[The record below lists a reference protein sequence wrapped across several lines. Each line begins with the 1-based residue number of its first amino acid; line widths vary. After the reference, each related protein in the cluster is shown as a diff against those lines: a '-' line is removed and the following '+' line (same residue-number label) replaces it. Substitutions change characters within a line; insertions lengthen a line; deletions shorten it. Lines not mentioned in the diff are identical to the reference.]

1 MIITD
6 EEIWNQVNTIW
17 TENNAKKQ
25 DSLEVEKIEPYIM
38 EYCKKFL
45 KDDFESAGAEIL
57 KEIFSEM
64 ECDEQ
69 GAISRQVLFSQLKKT
84 TNPEQYQLEKFYRS
98 LDAETVSG
106 STNIASVDFEVFE
119 REELEQAIQ
128 RQVDEIWRKNS
139 LHNNQGLSYEQAL
152 PVLNGFLMATQGLI
166 DFSE

>member
-84 TNPEQYQLEKFYRS
+84 TNPE
-98 LDAETVSG
+98 
-106 STNIASVDFEVFE
+106 
-119 REELEQAIQ
+119 
-128 RQVDEIWRKNS
+128 
-139 LHNNQGLSYEQAL
+139 
-152 PVLNGFLMATQGLI
+152 
-166 DFSE
+166 